1 MAEHWCKEHQT
12 TFFKRG
18 KMKGFAH
25 EILDKDGESTGK
37 WCNEP
42 KSEATEKPAP
52 STYKGRDEDKVDRR
66 TLVMEIGEDWRA
78 GKRKDN
84 DPLVVAREAFLLDW
98 ANGSI
103 KGGKDVSIKVSTE
116 KARRDTGEGLGQG
129 DREGGDFDEE
139 WWLKALEKLDNKE
152 WVVEQLKLMGI
163 TVKRGQTYRGVIGGM
178 ESSKRALLK
187 NGVELALA
195 YKEGQGEN

>member
-1 MAEHWCKEHQT
+1 MAW
-12 TFFKRG
+12 FKKG

-25 EILDKDGESTGK
+25 PILDEDGEPTGE

-42 KSEATEKPAP
+42 KSDTDTKEKPAT

-98 ANGSI
+98 ANGST
-103 KGGKDVSIKVSTE
+103 KGGKDVSDKVSTE
-116 KARRDTGEGLGQG
+116 ETGRGSGEEARQGSGE
-129 DREGGDFDEE
+129 FDEE
-139 WWLKALEKLDNKE
+139 WWLKAIKTLGKG
-152 WVVEQLKLMGI
+152 WIAEQLKLFDI
-163 TVKRGQTYRGVIGGM
+163 TLVEGQLLIKTIKEMEPSKRG
-178 ESSKRALLK
+178 LLK

-195 YKEGQGEN
+195 YKDKQ